1 MYVSS
6 VYPEFGIKKEACAWI
21 LPLFGDFYFSAGQ
34 GVAVVVVA
42 FLTFLNCLGVQEG
55 KWTQNIFTVA
65 KTLALALLIV
75 LGLTVAAN
83 PKAIEA
89 NTADLWGGATQ
100 TDRFFEI
107 SRRVQSVLPV
117 GGLLVVFMV
126 AVGSS
131 VGWLF

>member
-1 MYVSS
+1 T
-6 VYPEFGIKKEACAWI
+6 KREAGAWI
-21 LPLFGDFYFSAGQ
+21 LPLFGDFYISAGQ

-55 KWTQNIFTVA
+55 KWTQNVFTVA

-89 NTADLWGGATQ
+89 NMSDLWIGAWETQ
-100 TDRFFEI
+100 RFHDVEKVVPADW
-107 SRRVQSVLPV
+107 RSVAVMV
-117 GGLLVVFMV
+117 GGGPIL
-126 AVGSS
+126 GSLRACD
-131 VGWLF
+131 G